1 MLPAGGQGRALA
13 RPDLSEI
20 AGAERLNPAC
30 MRQSRPDF
38 EGAEAPEGAGL
49 VVLGQGE
56 PGGCK
61 LAQMQQAGP
70 PAYRRRGR
78 TRRRTLDRGRKQAQV
93 DELRATFTQSGAVIV
108 AHYSGLTVAEM
119 SALRREMRDVG
130 ASFKVTKNTLAR
142 IALDGTPYAS
152 IQSMFTGP
160 TGIAF
165 AADPVAAAK
174 AVVAY
179 ANRNDK
185 FKIIGGG
192 LGTTV
197 MDAEGVRALAKMPP
211 IEELRGRLL
220 GVIVAPATQLVR
232 ILPAPATN
240 VVGVLN
246 AGAAK
251 LVRVLHAYA
260 AKQA

>member
-1 MLPAGGQGRALA
+1 
-13 RPDLSEI
+13 
-20 AGAERLNPAC
+20 
-30 MRQSRPDF
+30 
-38 EGAEAPEGAGL
+38 
-49 VVLGQGE
+49 
-56 PGGCK
+56 
-61 LAQMQQAGP
+61 
-70 PAYRRRGR
+70 
-78 TRRRTLDRGRKQAQV
+78 LDRGRKQAQV
-93 DELRATFTQSGAVIV
+93 DELRGTFSGAGAVIV
-108 AHYSGLTVAEM
+108 AHYSGLSVANM
-119 SALRREMRDVG
+119 GDLRREMRGVG
-130 ASFKVTKNTLAR
+130 ATFKVTKNSLAR
-142 IALDGTPYAS
+142 IALDGTPYAG
-152 IQSMFTGP
+152 IQQLFTGP

-165 AADPVAAAK
+165 APDPVAAAK

-192 LGTTV
+192 LGAMV
-197 MDAEGVRALAKMPP
+197 MDADGVKALAKMPP

-232 ILPAPATN
+232 ILPAPATS

-260 AKQA
+260 ATAG

>member
-1 MLPAGGQGRALA
+1 M
-13 RPDLSEI
+13 
-20 AGAERLNPAC
+20 
-30 MRQSRPDF
+30 
-38 EGAEAPEGAGL
+38 
-49 VVLGQGE
+49 
-56 PGGCK
+56 
-61 LAQMQQAGP
+61 
-70 PAYRRRGR
+70 
-78 TRRRTLDRGRKQAQV
+78 DRGRKTAQV
-93 DELRATFTQSGAVIV
+93 DELRGTFANAGAVIV
-108 AHYSGLTVAEM
+108 AHYSGLTVADM
-119 SALRREMRDVG
+119 GNLRHEMRAVG
-130 ASFKVTKNTLAR
+130 ASFKVTKNSLAR
-142 IALDGTPYAS
+142 IALDGTPYAG

-179 ANRNDK
+179 ANKNDK

-192 LGTTV
+192 LGAMQ
-197 MDAEGVRALAKMPP
+197 MDVDGVKALAKMPP

-251 LVRVLHAYA
+251 LVRVLQAYGA
-260 AKQA
+260 QA

>member
-1 MLPAGGQGRALA
+1 
-13 RPDLSEI
+13 
-20 AGAERLNPAC
+20 
-30 MRQSRPDF
+30 
-38 EGAEAPEGAGL
+38 
-49 VVLGQGE
+49 
-56 PGGCK
+56 
-61 LAQMQQAGP
+61 
-70 PAYRRRGR
+70 
-78 TRRRTLDRGRKQAQV
+78 LDRGRKQAQV
-93 DELRATFTQSGAVIV
+93 DELRSTFAASGAVIV
-108 AHYSGLTVAEM
+108 AHYSGLSVADM
-119 SALRREMRDVG
+119 GVLRREMRGVG

-142 IALDGTPYAS
+142 IALDGTPFAS

-165 AADPVAAAK
+165 ASDPVAAAK

-179 ANRNDK
+179 ANKNEK

-192 LGTTV
+192 LGTTA
-197 MDAEGVRALAKMPP
+197 MDADGVKALAKMPP

-240 VVGVLN
+240 VVGVLS

>member
-1 MLPAGGQGRALA
+1 
-13 RPDLSEI
+13 
-20 AGAERLNPAC
+20 
-30 MRQSRPDF
+30 
-38 EGAEAPEGAGL
+38 
-49 VVLGQGE
+49 
-56 PGGCK
+56 
-61 LAQMQQAGP
+61 
-70 PAYRRRGR
+70 
-78 TRRRTLDRGRKQAQV
+78 LDRGRKQAQV
-93 DELRATFTQSGAVIV
+93 DELRSTFANSGAVIV
-108 AHYSGLTVAEM
+108 AHYSGLTVADM
-119 SALRREMRDVG
+119 GALRKEMRGVG
-130 ASFKVTKNTLAR
+130 ASFKVTKNSLAR

-152 IQSMFTGP
+152 IDNLFTGP

-165 AADPVAAAK
+165 ARDPVAAAK

-192 LGTTV
+192 LGAMT
-197 MDAEGVRALAKMPP
+197 MDANGVRALAKMPP

-240 VVGVLN
+240 IVGVLN

-260 AKQA
+260 AQA